1 MGFQLCHNI
10 LAEAEQIGFRITW
23 KFISIGLYGYKEM
36 EQQISY
42 DEMFEYFDMLL
53 ENESEK
59 FDDIITLLC
68 VKNSEFELDAI
79 IKELASSE
87 QSEFAFEL
95 HKWRI
100 CLLKKILDNKNEDVL
115 QGLLELMEFWLPIK
129 DEVECPHIFPKNDG
143 NKDSVHKYFTETMY
157 TYLINKNQVWI
168 ENEIERIRK
177 AE

>member
-10 LAEAEQIGFRITW
+10 LEEAEQIGFRITW

-68 VKNSEFELDAI
+68 VKNNEFELDTI
-79 IKELASSE
+79 IKELANSE
-87 QSEFAFEL
+87 HSEFAFEL

-100 CLLKKILDNKNEDVL
+100 YLLKKILDNKNEDVL

-143 NKDSVHKYFTETMY
+143 NKDSIHKYFTETMY
-157 TYLINKNQVWI
+157 TYLMNKNQVWI
-168 ENEIERIRK
+168 ENEIEKIRK